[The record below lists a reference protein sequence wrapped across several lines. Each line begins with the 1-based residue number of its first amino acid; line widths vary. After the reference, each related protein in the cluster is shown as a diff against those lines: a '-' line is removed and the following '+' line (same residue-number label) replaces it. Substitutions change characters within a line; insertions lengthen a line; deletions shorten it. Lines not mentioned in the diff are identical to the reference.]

1 MLKLLKKLMP
11 GMVDTKVSGREN
23 IPATGPVLLVGNHPN
38 IIDGIL
44 VAVSS
49 PRPVRM
55 VVAKE
60 LCTSPA
66 LKRALKGHNVGIRL
80 QRPVSVDEP
89 AIIGSDKRLQM
100 VYAVFGPCRPC
111 HKKGP

>member
-60 LCTSPA
+60 PCTSPA
-66 LKRALKGHNVGIRL
+66 LKRVLDDLGWIAVERHEKGQNGDALN
-80 QRPVSVDEP
+80 
-89 AIIGSDKRLQM
+89 A
-100 VYAVFGPCRPC
+100 CRQALEAGEVVC
-111 HKKGP
+111 NLR